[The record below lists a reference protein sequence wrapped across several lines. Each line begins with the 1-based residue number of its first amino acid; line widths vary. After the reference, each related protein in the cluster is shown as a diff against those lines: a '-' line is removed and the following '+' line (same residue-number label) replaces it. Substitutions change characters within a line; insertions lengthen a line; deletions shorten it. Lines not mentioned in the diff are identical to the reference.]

1 MKFYDAVVI
10 GGGHAGVESAFALA
24 KKGHKTLLV
33 SLTLNAIAFM
43 PCNPNIGGT
52 AKGHIVRE
60 IDALGG
66 QMGIV
71 ADMATIQTRMLNLGN
86 GVAVQSLRNQV
97 DKDKYHVIMKNRLE
111 KQPNLDIL
119 EGEVSDLIIEDNVV
133 CGIKT
138 ALGEEYA
145 CKAVVIA
152 SGVYLN
158 SRIIIG
164 EYIKECGPAG
174 YQNATFLTET
184 LKRLNLPLRRFKT
197 GTPMRILRS
206 SVDFDKMTVQKGD
219 DNIYPFSEMTNF
231 SVKNDYVCHLTYTNK
246 ETHKIILDNIERSPM
261 YNGKITG
268 TGPRYCPSIETK
280 VVRFADK
287 DRHQIFIEPEGENNE
302 ELYVQGLSTSLPFD
316 VQERMLHSVSGL
328 ENAKL

>member
-145 CKAVVIA
+145 CKAEA
-152 SGVYLN
+152 
-158 SRIIIG
+158 
-164 EYIKECGPAG
+164 E
-174 YQNATFLTET
+174 Q
-184 LKRLNLPLRRFKT
+184 
-197 GTPMRILRS
+197 
-206 SVDFDKMTVQKGD
+206 
-219 DNIYPFSEMTNF
+219 
-231 SVKNDYVCHLTYTNK
+231 
-246 ETHKIILDNIERSPM
+246 
-261 YNGKITG
+261 
-268 TGPRYCPSIETK
+268 
-280 VVRFADK
+280 
-287 DRHQIFIEPEGENNE
+287 
-302 ELYVQGLSTSLPFD
+302 TS
-316 VQERMLHSVSGL
+316 
-328 ENAKL
+328 